1 VERTIVPFDPQPS
14 PSALVTAE
22 QVSSIAQRSDPVLR
36 NLQITQ
42 SYHDLGVAV
51 AERLGG
57 RDACWVGF
65 AVWASRTAGHFIR
78 GEWLPD
84 ALRHVLARV
93 SPGGSRRIE
102 VLDAPIRAH
111 LAEGNR
117 KVYAEIAPLFVELVR
132 VLDRPAADRP
142 AALERS
148 LASLRPGRVEENGQA
163 ALSRALRAFVEA
175 ASLPQGHERA
185 QRILLGNLLIGAHE
199 QYRLQEQIAG
209 ALDVVC
215 RLGRARRGAGPEG
228 AWRRLEARLR
238 QHVTHAMV
246 RLDLPGLRVSVGRDV
261 PALPDGSMFPAD
273 LRRVSHPELQAV
285 LARFDRSP
293 NTTSGSAAAD
303 WGDYGDRMNYVVDL
317 FRSRQQRPEL
327 VSPPFEPRQAA
338 AIRAGYVPAG
348 RL

>member
-1 VERTIVPFDPQPS
+1 VPFDRQPT
-14 PSALVTAE
+14 PSALITAE
-22 QVSSIAQRSDPVLR
+22 QVSCIARRPDPVLR

-42 SYHDLGVAV
+42 SYHDLGVAI
-51 AERLGG
+51 AERLGR
-57 RDACWVGF
+57 RDACWASF
-65 AVWASRTAGHFIR
+65 AVWASRTAGRLIR

-84 ALRHVLARV
+84 PLRHVLARL
-93 SPGGSRRIE
+93 SPGGGRHIERLDERI
-102 VLDAPIRAH
+102 RSH

-117 KVYAEIAPLFVELVR
+117 KVYAEIAPLLVELVAL
-132 VLDRPAADRP
+132 LDLRAVDRP
-142 AALERS
+142 AALHRS
-148 LASLRPGRVEENGQA
+148 LESLRPGTVEEDGHA
-163 ALSRALRAFVEA
+163 GLRWALRAFIEA
-175 ASLPQGHERA
+175 AASPEGPGRA

-199 QYRLQEQIAG
+199 QYRLQAQIVG

-215 RLGRARRGAGPEG
+215 RLGPAPRGAWPRG

-246 RLDLPGLRVSVGRDV
+246 RVDLPGLSVSVGRDV

-273 LRRVSHPELQAV
+273 LRCVSHPELKAV
-285 LARFDRSP
+285 LARFDRTP
-293 NTTSGSAAAD
+293 NTTNGSAAAD

-317 FRSRQQRPEL
+317 FRSRQQLPDL
-327 VSPPFEPRQAA
+327 SCPPFEPRQAA

>member
-1 VERTIVPFDPQPS
+1 MPFDGQQS

-22 QVSSIAQRSDPVLR
+22 QVSCIARRADPVLR

-42 SYHDLGVAV
+42 SYHDLGVAI
-51 AERLGG
+51 AERLGR
-57 RDACWVGF
+57 RDACWSSF

-84 ALRHVLARV
+84 PLRHVLVRLR
-93 SPGGSRRIE
+93 PGRRRRIE
-102 VLDAPIRAH
+102 RLDEGVRSH

-117 KVYAEIAPLFVELVR
+117 KVYAEIAPVFVELVR
-132 VLDRPAADRP
+132 LLDLPAALRP
-142 AALERS
+142 AALQRALEP
-148 LASLRPGRVEENGQA
+148 LRPGTVEEDGQA
-163 ALSRALRAFVEA
+163 ALGRALRAFVEA
-175 ASLPQGHERA
+175 ASLPEGSERA

-199 QYRLQEQIAG
+199 QYRLQAQIVG
-209 ALDVVC
+209 TLDVVC
-215 RLGRARRGAGPEG
+215 RLGPVPRGAWPRG

-238 QHVTHAMV
+238 RYVTHAMV
-246 RLDLPGLRVSVGRDV
+246 RLDLPGLHVSVGRDV

-273 LRRVSHPELQAV
+273 LRRVSHPELQGV
-285 LARFDRSP
+285 LARFDRTP
-293 NTTSGSAAAD
+293 DTTHGSAAAN

-317 FRSRQQRPEL
+317 FRSRQQLPSL
-327 VSPPFEPRQAA
+327 SHPPFEPRQAA

>member
-1 VERTIVPFDPQPS
+1 MPFDGQPI

-22 QVSSIAQRSDPVLR
+22 HVSCVARRPDPVLR

-42 SYHDLGVAV
+42 SYHDLGVAI
-51 AERLGG
+51 AERLGR
-57 RDACWVGF
+57 RDACWASF
-65 AVWASRTAGHFIR
+65 AVWASRTAGRFIR
-78 GEWLPD
+78 GEWLPEP
-84 ALRHVLARV
+84 LRRVLARM

-102 VLDAPIRAH
+102 GLDERIGSH

-132 VLDRPAADRP
+132 LLDLPAADRP
-142 AALERS
+142 AALDRS
-148 LASLRPGRVEENGQA
+148 LATLRPGAVQHGGQA

-175 ASLPQGHERA
+175 ASLPTGPERA
-185 QRILLGNLLIGAHE
+185 QQILLGNLLIGAHE
-199 QYRLQEQIAG
+199 QYRLQAQIEG
-209 ALDVVC
+209 ALDLVG
-215 RLGRARRGAGPEG
+215 RLRPAFRDARLRG

-246 RLDLPGLRVSVGRDV
+246 RLDLPGLSVSVGRDV

-273 LRRVSHPELQAV
+273 LRSVSHPELRAV
-285 LARFDRSP
+285 LARFDRTP
-293 NTTSGSAAAD
+293 DTTRGSAAAD

-317 FRSRQQRPEL
+317 FRSRQQLPGL
-327 VSPPFEPRQAA
+327 SHPPFELRQAA

>member
-1 VERTIVPFDPQPS
+1 VPFDGQPS
-14 PSALVTAE
+14 PSALITAE
-22 QVSSIAQRSDPVLR
+22 QVSGIARRSDPVLR

-42 SYHDLGVAV
+42 SYHDLGEAV
-51 AERLGG
+51 AERLGR
-57 RDACWVGF
+57 RDACWARF

-84 ALRHVLARV
+84 ALRHVLARLG
-93 SPGGSRRIE
+93 PARRVE
-102 VLDAPIRAH
+102 GLDARIRSH

-132 VLDRPAADRP
+132 LLDLPAIDRP
-142 AALERS
+142 AALQRS
-148 LASLRPGRVEENGQA
+148 LESLRPGTVEEDGQA
-163 ALSRALRAFVEA
+163 ALGRALRAFVEA
-175 ASLPQGHERA
+175 GSLPEGSERA
-185 QRILLGNLLIGAHE
+185 QRILLGNLLVGAHE
-199 QYRLQEQIAG
+199 QYRLQAQIVG
-209 ALDVVC
+209 TLDAVC
-215 RLGRARRGAGPEG
+215 RLGPAPGGAWSRG

-293 NTTSGSAAAD
+293 DTTDGSAAAD

-317 FRSRQQRPEL
+317 FRSRQQLAEL
-327 VSPPFEPRQAA
+327 GCAPFEPRQAA
-338 AIRAGYVPAG
+338 VIRAGYLPAG

>member
-1 VERTIVPFDPQPS
+1 MPFDGQPS

-22 QVSSIAQRSDPVLR
+22 QVSSIARRSDPVLR

-42 SYHDLGVAV
+42 SYHDLGVAI
-51 AERLGG
+51 AERMGG
-57 RDACWVGF
+57 PDACWTGF

-78 GEWLPD
+78 GEWLPE
-84 ALRHVLARV
+84 ALRRLLARLRP
-93 SPGGSRRIE
+93 SLGRGIE
-102 VLDAPIRAH
+102 VLDEPIRSH

-132 VLDRPAADRP
+132 LLDLPAVDRPT
-142 AALERS
+142 ALHRS
-148 LASLRPGRVEENGQA
+148 LEALRPGRVEEDGQA
-163 ALSRALRAFVEA
+163 ALGRALRAFVEA
-175 ASLPQGHERA
+175 ASLPAGPERA
-185 QRILLGNLLIGAHE
+185 QQILLGNLLIGAHE

-209 ALDVVC
+209 TLDVVC
-215 RLGRARRGAGPEG
+215 RLGPAP
-228 AWRRLEARLR
+228 RRLEARLR

-273 LRRVSHPELQAV
+273 LRRVSHPELHAV

-293 NTTSGSAAAD
+293 NTTRGSAAAD

-317 FRSRQQRPEL
+317 FRSRQQLPEL
-327 VSPPFEPRQAA
+327 VSPPFELRQAA